1 MKTREIE
8 ANTQTQVRKEI
19 ANQHQ
24 YGWEPVG
31 EPFLEGRVY
40 KAVLKKMSFAKIML
54 TVW

>member
-1 MKTREIE
+1 MKTKEIK
-8 ANTQTQVRKEI
+8 ASTQTNIRREI

-31 EPFLEGRVY
+31 EPYLEDHVY